1 MANTQPLLPLEQF
14 YWREKQ
20 HPERRYLIQPQT
32 GGQIEELTWGQ
43 VGEQARRAA
52 AWLRQQQLAP
62 GSHIAIIS
70 KNCAHWII
78 ADLAIW
84 MAGHISIP
92 LYPNLTAD
100 SVRQILEHSGA
111 ALAFIGKLDDWSAM
125 SAGVPDGV
133 RTIGLPLRPAGHFD
147 QVWSDLQRCAPI
159 VDSPAPSASQLA
171 TIIYTSGTTGV
182 PKGVMHSFGNFG
194 FTGRK
199 AVDLFGVN
207 EGDRGL
213 SYLPLCHVAER
224 IFVEIASIYGGHTV
238 FFAESLDTFIHDI
251 RRAQPTLFF
260 AVPRIWTKF
269 QHGIFERMPPR
280 KLDTLMKVPLLGGMI
295 RRKVLKGLGLDAVR
309 YAFSGGAPVPETML
323 AWYRRL
329 GLEIKEVYGMTEN
342 CGYSHVGRP
351 GENKPGWIGRN
362 NPEVEVRISPEGE
375 VQIRSQSVM
384 QGYYKE
390 PVMTAETL
398 TEDGFL
404 RTGDKGEQDEK
415 GFLRLTGRIKEIFKT
430 SKGKYVAPAP
440 IENRLA
446 ENEYVEMVCVIGDG
460 LPQPMALCVLSETG
474 KAQMQEARDGLEQQ
488 LDQLLQDVNA
498 RLDKHEQLKG
508 LVIIRDEWAVENGF
522 LTPTLKIRRAVV
534 ESRYGERFEQW
545 GGAGRTI
552 LWHGGKEDGHGNL
565 AADAG
570 SRAAHSTAG

>member
-1 MANTQPLLPLEQF
+1 MATTQPLLPLEQF
-14 YWREKQ
+14 YWREQ
-20 HPERRYLIQPQT
+20 RHPERRYLIQPQV

-52 AWLRQQQLAP
+52 AWLRQLELAP

-84 MAGHISIP
+84 MAGHVSVP
-92 LYPNLTAD
+92 LYPNLTAE
-100 SVRQILEHSGA
+100 SVRQILEHSEA
-111 ALAFIGKLDDWSAM
+111 SVAFIGKLDDWPAM
-125 SAGVPDGV
+125 APGVPEGV
-133 RTIGLPLRPAGHFD
+133 RTVGLPLRPTGRFD
-147 QVWSDLQRCAPI
+147 HLWSDLQACAPI
-159 VDSPAPSASQLA
+159 TDSPTTRASQLA

-199 AVDLFGVN
+199 AVDLFGVE

-224 IFVEIASIYGGHTV
+224 IFVEVASFYGGQTV

-251 RRAQPTLFF
+251 RRARPTLFF

-269 QHGIFERMPPR
+269 QHGVFTRMSPR
-280 KLDTLMKVPLLGGMI
+280 RVDLLMKLPILGGVFK
-295 RRKVLKGLGLDAVR
+295 RKILTGLGLDAVR
-309 YAFSGGAPVPETML
+309 AGFSGGAPVPESL
-323 AWYRRL
+323 LGWYRRL
-329 GLEIKEVYGMTEN
+329 GLEINEVYGMTEN

-351 GENKPGWIGRN
+351 GLRKPGWIGRG
-362 NPEVEVRISPEGE
+362 NPGVEVRISPEGE
-375 VQIRSQSVM
+375 VQVRSQAVM

-390 PVMTAETL
+390 PAMTAETL

-404 RTGDKGEQDEK
+404 RTGDKGEQDGE
-415 GFLRLTGRIKEIFKT
+415 GYLRLTGRIKEIFKT

-446 ENEYVEMVCVIGDG
+446 EHEQIELVCVIGDG
-460 LPQPMALCVLSETG
+460 LPQPLALCVLSDAGRTQG
-474 KAQMQEARDGLEQQ
+474 RDGVEVHLRQLLEQ
-488 LDQLLQDVNA
+488 VNE
-498 RLDKHEQLKG
+498 RLDKHEKLKG
-508 LVIIRDEWAVENGF
+508 LVIIGDLWAVENGF
-522 LTPTLKIRRAVV
+522 LTPTLKIRRAMI
-534 ESRYGERFEQW
+534 ERHYGSCFEQW
-545 GGAGRTI
+545 GNHGQAV
-552 LWHGGKEDGHGNL
+552 LWHESKETGDGDL
-565 AADAG
+565 AADSG
-570 SRAAHSTAG
+570 PRAANSPTG